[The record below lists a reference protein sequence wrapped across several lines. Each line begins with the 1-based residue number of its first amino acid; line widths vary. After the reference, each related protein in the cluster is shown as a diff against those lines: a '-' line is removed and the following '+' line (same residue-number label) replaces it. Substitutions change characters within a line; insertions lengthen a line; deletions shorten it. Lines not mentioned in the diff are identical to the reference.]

1 MTIFSPEPSAA
12 LHATAPTVIDL
23 VHVIPPQGTGQ
34 LDRTPAPT
42 EVAITA
48 APLAANGVPTSV
60 FGFALVV
67 LMLSLVNTGILSSG
81 RLLIPLFMVI
91 GFLTIGIGGLVELR
105 NGDIFG
111 GTFGVVYAT
120 FLLATGVSLQFFAPA
135 ADAGAATVAAFG
147 EEIGALFL
155 IGALVSVVFTV
166 AARLVNTTAVIAFAL
181 LTVVLL
187 LAGLGNAIGGDTGAN
202 LIKAAGYAGL
212 LDGLAA
218 FWLATGVLL
227 NTMHGRDLMKL

>member
-1 MTIFSPEPSAA
+1 MTTTSTDSVASSTGTPPA
-12 LHATAPTVIDL
+12 VVDL
-23 VHVIPPQGTGQ
+23 VEVVPRQGGGEF
-34 LDRTPAPT
+34 DRTPAPT
-42 EVAITA
+42 EMTITA

-67 LMLSLVNTGILSSG
+67 VMLSLVNTGLLSSG

-91 GFLTIGIGGLVELR
+91 GFITIGVGGLVELR

-111 GTFGVVYAT
+111 GTFGVFYAT
-120 FLLATGVSLQFFAPA
+120 FLLATGVSLKFFSPP
-135 ADAGAATVAAFG
+135 AGADTATLKGFG
-147 EEIGALFL
+147 EEVGALFL

-181 LTVVLL
+181 LALVLL
-187 LAGLGNAIGGDTGAN
+187 LAGLGNALGGSTGAN
-202 LIKAAGYAGL
+202 LIKGAGYVGL

-218 FWLATGVLL
+218 FWLASGVLL
-227 NTMHGRDLMKL
+227 NTMHDRSLMRL

>member
-1 MTIFSPEPSAA
+1 MSTTSSDPLIDLSTAVPQQSASPEQ
-12 LHATAPTVIDL
+12 APA
-23 VHVIPPQGTGQ
+23 
-34 LDRTPAPT
+34 TPAGAAQM
-42 EVAITA
+42 EITA
-48 APLAANGVPTSV
+48 LPAVANGVPTSV

-67 LMLSLVNTGILSSG
+67 IMLSLVNTGILSSG
-81 RLLIPLFMVI
+81 NLLVPLFMVI
-91 GFLTIGIGGLVELR
+91 GFLTIGIGGLYELR

-120 FLLATGVSLQFFAPA
+120 FLLATGIGLRFFAPG
-135 ADAGAATVAAFG
+135 ADADPAAVKAFG

-155 IGALVSVVFTV
+155 IAALVSVVFTI
-166 AARLVNTTAVIAFAL
+166 AAKLVNTTAVIAFAL
-181 LTVVLL
+181 LTVVFV
-187 LAGLGNAIGGDTGAN
+187 LAGLGNIVGGDTGAT

-227 NTMHGRDLMKL
+227 NTMHGKDLIKL

>member
-1 MTIFSPEPSAA
+1 MTTSPDPVLS
-12 LHATAPTVIDL
+12 APTVIDL
-23 VHVIPPQGTGQ
+23 VEAVPTQGGG
-34 LDRTPAPT
+34 LHDRALAPT
-42 EVAITA
+42 EMTITA

-67 LMLSLVNTGILSSG
+67 LMLSLVNTGLLSSG
-81 RLLIPLFMVI
+81 RLLVPLFMVI
-91 GFLTIGIGGLVELR
+91 GFITIGVGGLVELR

-120 FLLATGVSLQFFAPA
+120 FLLATGVSLKFFAPA
-135 ADAGAATVAAFG
+135 ADAPAAVAKAFG

-181 LTVVLL
+181 LTVVLA
-187 LAGLGNAIGGDTGAN
+187 LAGLGNALGGDTGAT
-202 LIKAAGYAGL
+202 LVMAAGYVGL
-212 LDGLAA
+212 FDGLAA
-218 FWLATGVLL
+218 FWLASGVLL
-227 NTMHGRDLMKL
+227 NTMHDRALMKL

>member
-1 MTIFSPEPSAA
+1 MTTTSSESV
-12 LHATAPTVIDL
+12 TTPTIDL
-23 VHVIPPQGTGQ
+23 VDVVHAQAGGEH
-34 LDRTPAPT
+34 DRAVAPT
-42 EVAITA
+42 EMTITA

-67 LMLSLVNTGILSSG
+67 LMLSLVNTGLLSSG
-81 RLLIPLFMVI
+81 RLLVPLFMVI

-120 FLLATGVSLQFFAPA
+120 FLLATGVSLKFFAPPA
-135 ADAGAATVAAFG
+135 GADAATVKAFG
-147 EEIGALFL
+147 EEVGALFL
-155 IGALVSVVFTV
+155 IGALVSVVFTI
-166 AARLVNTTAVIAFAL
+166 AARLINTTAVIAFAL
-181 LTVVLL
+181 LAVVLL

-202 LIKAAGYAGL
+202 LVKGAGYAGL

-227 NTMHGRDLMKL
+227 NTMHDRPLMKL

>member
-1 MTIFSPEPSAA
+1 MSTTSSDP
-12 LHATAPTVIDL
+12 LIDL
-23 VHVIPPQGTGQ
+23 STAVPVQSASPDQAPA
-34 LDRTPAPT
+34 TPAGAAQM
-42 EVAITA
+42 EITA
-48 APLAANGVPTSV
+48 LPAVANGVPTSV

-67 LMLSLVNTGILSSG
+67 IMLSLVNTGILSSG
-81 RLLIPLFMVI
+81 NLLVPLFMVV
-91 GFLTIGIGGLVELR
+91 GFLTIGIGGLYELR

-120 FLLATGVSLQFFAPA
+120 FLLATGIGLRFFAPG
-135 ADAGAATVAAFG
+135 ADADPAAVKAFG

-155 IGALVSVVFTV
+155 IAALVSVVFTI
-166 AARLVNTTAVIAFAL
+166 AAKLVNTTAVIAFAL
-181 LTVVLL
+181 LTVVFV
-187 LAGLGNAIGGDTGAN
+187 LAGLGNIVGGDTGAT

-227 NTMHGRDLMKL
+227 NTMHGKDLIKL